1 MSCNDHSTPY
11 DPNDNTKMNSLKWEQ
26 LNNTLGG
33 SLSLINLNKKE
44 LSK

>member
-11 DPNDNTKMNSLKWEQ
+11 DPNDNTKI
-26 LNNTLGG
+26 NTLGG